1 MIKFLSVRFRT
12 VGLQTPGTG
21 GGAGP
26 TEYVTDPE
34 REGREEY
41 PPITVRGDA
50 EQTKQLIDSLDFK
63 WKYTSGVLS
72 FAPDELI
79 TPKMES
85 DIINRFESVAFAGL
99 EQDQYNILW
108 VRHSHA
114 GHHELHFI
122 TPRVELE
129 TGKSL
134 NIKPPGDLARE
145 HFDDFR
151 SEVNARYGLADP
163 TDPDRAKNVSTPDHE
178 LKIAAEALRKGEKA
192 PDNMRELI
200 DRVLTQRAVKGLIEN
215 REDVLNH
222 VKQLGLETTREGKN
236 YITVSD
242 PNSTGRWRLKGGLY
256 AKDFELSAAIERAN
270 IARERDYSKPDEAT
284 ARKFAARVERHI
296 STRAEYNQS
305 RYQTTKRQS
314 KLVHDIKPV
323 DVAIN
328 HRRSSLSGHLW
339 RELGNDGI
347 YNIEN
352 DGELLSNIR
361 SKRENRET
369 ESLQRESVHDKEGIL
384 LSPSER
390 NKDKKH
396 LYIGQERA
404 GDSLE
409 VTENDRARK
418 SLIERFEESR
428 DSIQRAT
435 TSIRSRTASFAKD
448 VQSYLSREQ
457 ETGSPSNKLKYASRG
472 IEQSINGISKSFQEE
487 IRQEKLRHRSGPSFG
502 R

>member
-1 MIKFLSVRFRT
+1 MI
-12 VGLQTPGTG
+12 VGFSKHGTG

-26 TEYVTDPE
+26 VDYVTDRK
-34 REGREEY
+34 REGREEFE
-41 PPITVRGDA
+41 PVTVRGDA

-72 FAPDELI
+72 FAPDEVI
-79 TPKMES
+79 TPEMES
-85 DIINRFESVAFAGL
+85 DIIDRFESVAFAGL
-99 EQDQYNILW
+99 ENDQYNILW

-114 GHHELHFI
+114 GHHELHFV
-122 TPRVELE
+122 TPRVELA

-134 NIKPPGDLARE
+134 NVKPPGERARE
-145 HFDDFR
+145 HFDDYR
-151 SEVNARYGLADP
+151 SEVNAKYGLADP
-163 TDPDRAKNVSTPDHE
+163 ADPDRAKNVSTPDHE

-200 DRVLTQRAVKGLIEN
+200 DGVLTQRAVRGLIES

-222 VKQLGLETTREGKN
+222 VKQLGLETTREGNN

-256 AKDFELSAAIERAN
+256 AKDFEPSAAIERAN
-270 IARERDYSKPDEAT
+270 IARERDYSKPNEAA
-284 ARKFAARVERHI
+284 AREFATRVERHI
-296 STRAEYNQS
+296 SARAEYNQS
-305 RYQTTKRQS
+305 RYQTTKRQP
-314 KLVHDIKPV
+314 KLVHDIKQI
-323 DVAIN
+323 DVAIH
-328 HRRSSLSGHLW
+328 HRGNSLHGYLW

-352 DGELLSNIR
+352 NGKLRSNIG
-361 SKRENRET
+361 SKQENRET
-369 ESLQRESVHDKEGIL
+369 ESLQRESIYDKEGIL
-384 LSPSER
+384 FSPSER
-390 NKDKKH
+390 NKDKNH
-396 LYIGQERA
+396 LHVGQKRT

-418 SLIERFEESR
+418 PLIERLEEFR

-448 VQSYLSREQ
+448 VQTYLSREQ
-457 ETGSPSNKLKYASRG
+457 EAGSPSNKLKYASRG
-472 IEQSINGISKSFQEE
+472 IEQSTVDVSKGFQ
-487 IRQEKLRHRSGPSFG
+487 QEVEREKQAHRAGHSLG